1 MLNNNHSTERQDTMQ
16 VCLNGH
22 VVNADFY
29 KYPKL
34 NKDNCEECGAETITN
49 CPNPECNKPI
59 PGNLRRATGMTIKSR
74 QSAPNFCQYCNKAFP
89 WTSENETVTVPLE
102 VEQEKSIEVLQRVFS
117 KFHLIVQ
124 KLSDRYNNRD
134 TFDIKDEYD
143 VQDLLSAL
151 LILYF
156 DDIRPEEPTP
166 SYAAKSAKMDFL
178 LKNEKIGIE
187 VKMTRKGLTDKEIGE
202 QLIIDIKK
210 YKTHP
215 DCETLICFIYAPEY
229 KIKNPNALINDLQ
242 NQSKDDLKTRIFI
255 YPS

>member
-1 MLNNNHSTERQDTMQ
+1 MLNNSHSTERQDTMQ

-89 WTSENETVTVPLE
+89 WTSKKETTVPLE
-102 VEQEKSIEVLQRVFS
+102 VEQEKSIEVLQKVFS

-124 KLSDRYNNRD
+124 ELSDRYNNRD

-151 LILYF
+151 LVLYF
-156 DDIRPEEPTP
+156 EDIRTEEWTP
-166 SYAAKSAKMDFL
+166 SYAGKSARMDFL
-178 LKNEKIGIE
+178 LHEEKIVIE
-187 VKMTRKGLTDKEIGE
+187 VKMTRERLADKEIGD
-202 QLIIDIKK
+202 QLITDIAR

-215 DCETLICFIYAPEY
+215 KCETLICFIYDPEGR
-229 KIKNPNALINDLQ
+229 IKKPKALINDLQ
-242 NQSKDDLKTRIFI
+242 NQSKDDLKTWVFI
-255 YPS
+255 SPS